1 MKSTTKVLISAVV
14 AMMGFAAYAEK
25 APLRFSDNGKFKIV
39 QFTDIHW
46 KPGNPASEEAAEN
59 MKAVLAAEQPDL
71 VVITGDLVWAA
82 PAAEALDRALGPVVE
97 SGIPFAVTWGN
108 HDDEFDMTREEL
120 FARMSGI
127 PNNYTD
133 SVADLSGVT
142 NYILPLMSHDGTKK
156 AAALYV
162 LDSNSYSKLPAAKGY
177 AGIQHDQ
184 VAWYA
189 KESARL
195 TAENGGTPL
204 PAIAFFHVPL
214 NEYNEASG
222 NESVPMTGTRG
233 ERACSGSVNNG
244 MFGQILQ
251 SGDIF
256 ATFVGHDHIN
266 DYATVYK
273 GIALCYGRYSGGK
286 TVYCNIPGGC
296 GARIIELT
304 EGDRGFKSYIRL
316 KDGTVM
322 NPVDFPADYQ
332 KK

>member
-1 MKSTTKVLISAVV
+1 MECTAKFLVSAVV
-14 AMMGFAAYAEK
+14 AISAFSAVAEK
-25 APLRFSDNGKFKIV
+25 APLSFSNDEKFKIV

-59 MKAVLAAEQPDL
+59 LKAVLDMEHPDL

-82 PAAEALDRALGPVVE
+82 PAAEALDRALAPVVD
-97 SGIPFAVTWGN
+97 SGIPFAVTFGN
-108 HDDEFDMTREEL
+108 HDDEFDMSREQL
-120 FARMSGI
+120 FARMSTI

-133 SVADLSGVT
+133 SVSNLSGVT
-142 NYILPLMSHDGTKK
+142 NYILPLMSHDGTRN
-156 AAALYV
+156 AALIYV
-162 LDSNSYSKLPAAKGY
+162 IDSNSYSKLPTAKGY
-177 AGIQHDQ
+177 AGIQRDQ
-184 VAWYA
+184 VDWYA
-189 KESARL
+189 RESSRF
-195 TAENGGTPL
+195 TSENGGVPL
-204 PAIAFFHVPL
+204 PAVAFFHVPL
-214 NEYNEASG
+214 NEYNEAAS

-233 ERACSGSVNNG
+233 ERACSGSLNNG

-296 GARIIELT
+296 GARVIELT
-304 EGDRGFKSYIRL
+304 EGQRGFKSYIRL
-316 KDGTVM
+316 KNGAVLH
-322 NPVDFPADYQ
+322 PIDFPDDYL